1 MVLSKKTSQ
10 EGYKNTFLG
19 CFRFLHRIYFGKL
32 EISLASHQETSA
44 EVPFHNITLSLKAFY
59 KNCLHRLP
67 QMAL

>member
-32 EISLASHQETSA
+32 EISLASHLY
-44 EVPFHNITLSLKAFY
+44 VNFDVILY
-59 KNCLHRLP
+59 GDRLLNP
-67 QMAL
+67 QML